1 MKKTSMGVL
10 AAVACA
16 TVAGSGVALAQSAT
30 SRYPITTEQRAT
42 ADQVAQAGVPLSA
55 LAPDAPERY
64 VVKRGDTLWGL
75 SSMYL
80 TSPWRWP
87 ELWGMNKQEIANP
100 HLIYPGQELLL
111 VKSDGRARLEIA
123 GGAGSG
129 GPSGEGKLSPQI
141 REATGDRAAIRSIP
155 SNLIEPFLSQPLVL
169 EPRALD
175 GAARII
181 ATQEGRV
188 YVGRGDDAYARGIK
202 DDSVKNYS
210 VFRPLRPLF
219 DPDDVDKKRP
229 IAYEAKYLGAA
240 SMVRPGEVAKV
251 HIDSFKEEIGIG
263 DRMLPIDIQP
273 ILNYMPKAPSR
284 PVEARVISVYDG
296 VQYAGGL
303 RIITLNRG
311 TNDGLVIGD
320 VLQLWRAGA
329 TIKDRTLPGNQFVK
343 LPDEQVGLGF
353 VFRVFP
359 GISYALVQRATM
371 PVEIG
376 DRAAD
381 PTGEIDLPVLRRA
394 QETEA
399 DRVLRQPLRPA
410 TVQ

>member
-10 AAVACA
+10 AVACVTA
-16 TVAGSGVALAQSAT
+16 AGSNVAIAQSAT
-30 SRYPITTEQRAT
+30 SRYPITTEQRST

-55 LAPDAPERY
+55 LAPEAPERY
-64 VVKRGDTLWGL
+64 VVKRGDTLWDL
-75 SSMYL
+75 SKMYL
-80 TSPWRWP
+80 TTPWRWP
-87 ELWGMNKQEIANP
+87 ELWGMNKQQIANP

-111 VKSDGRARLEIA
+111 VKEGGRARLEIA
-123 GGAGSG
+123 GGGDASG
-129 GPSGEGKLSPQI
+129 GPTGEGKLTPQI
-141 REATGDRAAIRSIP
+141 REVTGDRAAIRSIP

-169 EPRALD
+169 EARALD

-202 DDSVKNYS
+202 DDSVKNFN
-210 VFRPLRPLF
+210 VFRPLRPLY

-229 IAYEAKYLGAA
+229 IAYEAKYLGTA

-251 HIDSFKEEIGIG
+251 HIDSFREEIGLD
-263 DRMLPIDIQP
+263 DRMLAVEGQP
-273 ILNYMPKAPSR
+273 VLNYMPKAPSG

-311 TNDGLVIGD
+311 SNEGLTIGD

-329 TIKDRTLPGNQFVK
+329 TIKDRTLPGNQYVK
-343 LPDEQVGLGF
+343 LPDEPLGLAF

-359 GISYALVQRATM
+359 GISYALIQGATM
-371 PVEIG
+371 PAEIG
-376 DRAAD
+376 DRASD
-381 PTGEIDLPVLRRA
+381 PTEGINVPRLRPA

-399 DRVLRQPLRPA
+399 DRVLRQPLRPQN
-410 TVQ
+410 VQ

>member
-1 MKKTSMGVL
+1 MGVL
-10 AAVACA
+10 AAVACVTA
-16 TVAGSGVALAQSAT
+16 AGSNVALAQSAT
-30 SRYPITTEQRAT
+30 SRYPVTTEQRST

-55 LAPDAPERY
+55 LAPSAPESY
-64 VVKRGDTLWGL
+64 VIKSGDTLWGL

-87 ELWGMNKQEIANP
+87 ELWGMNKEQIANP
-100 HLIYPGQELLL
+100 HLIYPGQELRL
-111 VKSDGRARLEIA
+111 VKVDGRARLEIA
-123 GGAGSG
+123 GGAGAG
-129 GPSGEGKLSPQI
+129 GTTGEGKLVPQI
-141 REATGDRAAIRSIP
+141 REMTGDRAAIRSIP

-210 VFRPLRPLF
+210 VFRPLRPLY

-229 IAYEAKYLGAA
+229 IAYEAKYLGTA
-240 SMVRPGEVAKV
+240 SMLRPGEVAKV
-251 HIDSFKEEIGIG
+251 HIDSFKEEIGLN
-263 DRMLPIDIQP
+263 DRLLPVEGQP
-273 ILNYMPKAPSR
+273 ILNYMPKAPSQ

-311 TNDGLVIGD
+311 SNDGLVIGD
-320 VLQLWRAGA
+320 VLQLWRSGE
-329 TIKDRTLPGNQFVK
+329 TIRDRTLPGKQYVK
-343 LPDEQVGLGF
+343 LPDEPMGLGF

-376 DRAAD
+376 DRAAN
-381 PTGEIDLPVLRRA
+381 PTEGIDIPVLRGR
-394 QETEA
+394 ETEA
-399 DRVLRQPLRPA
+399 DRVLRQPLRA
-410 TVQ
+410 TTVQ